1 MKQNDL
7 NLGLIVLDEEHEW
20 TYKQSDMAPRYH
32 TREVALK
39 IAELRKATLVLGSAS
54 PSLVSYKNALD
65 GKYKLLKMNKRV
77 RDFKSLIKGN
87 NKLLEKNDS
96 MPSIEIIDMRDEIKK
111 GNNSIFSKR
120 LNEVFQDSLNRG
132 DQVIFFVNRRGFS
145 SYMQCNGCGLTVSC
159 RRCSIALTYYR
170 DIDRLICNYC
180 GYKIVIPVRCS
191 KCSRYQLNKSFCNIF
206 LQILS
211 HFQKY
216 LTNQ

>member
-1 MKQNDL
+1 MFILQLPNHFLFFGSNPKCVMNFKNEIAVVHSGLSIGERFDQWHKIREGNYNVVIGSRTAL
-7 NLGLIVLDEEHEW
+7 FSPQPNLGLVIIDEEHEW

-96 MPSIEIIDMRDEIKK
+96 MPSIEIIDMRDEIKE

-132 DQVIFFVNRRGFS
+132 DQVIFFVNRI
-145 SYMQCNGCGLTVSC
+145 SY
-159 RRCSIALTYYR
+159 
-170 DIDRLICNYC
+170 
-180 GYKIVIPVRCS
+180 VINVKR
-191 KCSRYQLNKSFCNIF
+191 I
-206 LQILS
+206 
-211 HFQKY
+211 
-216 LTNQ
+216 